1 MEIDK
6 IKALSNKVYSEVAEN
21 GINAIKKLFSKGNT
35 LAEELRYDS
44 CEEYLKR
51 MLISQLDIDKMLLT
65 HKYYSRDWNERDIFA
80 RESDEIREKV
90 ESETNL
96 QFDDDTIEALFGNT
110 LPILSEEDYEK
121 WKEFVYSGRHGEKRF
136 DDIFL
141 EEEFKYNYENE
152 KNPVKR
158 IIQSFKHRKMQKRSA
173 LEDSYVKRVREML
186 REGIIENPND
196 SFTAYRDCHTKLEKG
211 VIEYA
216 SLKDRED
223 IARMTLISLT
233 GNQDEIIN
241 IEEECQKIRDEMKND
256 IGTTRIGKEYRQR
269 QVTLGSESGISSR
282 PVMQTIPF
290 EQVPNAMKNLQKEY
304 EEAYNTEQG
313 QEEYIRKI
321 AKIYADFINI
331 QPYEDGNKRTA
342 MCLFNSMLLSK
353 DIVPPPISLINNE
366 QMVKAFYKVQDE
378 KDYTMLQDIIVEQ
391 YKKMQSNFGDD
402 KEETTQEATLSK
414 MNQEKE
420 MEEL

>member
-1 MEIDK
+1 METDK
-6 IKALSNKVYSEVAEN
+6 IKALSNKVYSEIAEN

-35 LAEELRYDS
+35 LAEKLRYDS

-51 MLISQLDIDKMLLT
+51 KIIAQLDIEEMLLV
-65 HKYYSRDWNERDIFA
+65 HKYYSRDWNERDIFI
-80 RESDEIREKV
+80 RESDEIREKA

-110 LPILSEEDYEK
+110 LGILSEEDYYEWDSFERRIK
-121 WKEFVYSGRHGEKRF
+121 SF
-136 DDIFL
+136 DDIL
-141 EEEFKYNYENE
+141 VEEKFKYDYENE
-152 KNPVKR
+152 TNPVKK
-158 IIQSFKHRKMQKRSA
+158 IIQSFKYRKMQKRNA

-186 REGIIENPND
+186 REGIIKNPKFP
-196 SFTAYRDCHTKLEKG
+196 FTARGECCTKVKKG
-211 VIEYA
+211 LKEYE
-216 SLKDRED
+216 SLKEVED

-241 IEEECQKIRDEMKND
+241 IEEECKKIRNEMKCY
-256 IGTTRIGKEYRQR
+256 IGKTRIGKEYRQR
-269 QVTLGSESGISSR
+269 QVTLGSESGISNR

-304 EEAYNTEQG
+304 EEAYYTEQG
-313 QEEYIRKI
+313 EEEYIRKI
-321 AKIYADFINI
+321 VKIYADFINI

-402 KEETTQEATLSK
+402 KEETTQEATVSK

-420 MEEL
+420 M